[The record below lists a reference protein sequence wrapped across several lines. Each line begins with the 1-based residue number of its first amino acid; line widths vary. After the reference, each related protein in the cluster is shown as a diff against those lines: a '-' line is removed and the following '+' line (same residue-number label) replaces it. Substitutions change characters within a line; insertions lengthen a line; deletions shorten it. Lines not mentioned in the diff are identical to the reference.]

1 MFLTAVLL
9 CSAHSDEQAVNQHAA
24 TQRLSRFGAEAST
37 SDPPRRDEI
46 GKVDLVFSSTPSI
59 ASESLLGAF
68 VAVPSAQNSVHT
80 EDKWR
85 HLVNSG
91 VPETIPTSVKSIS
104 NMLS

>member
-37 SDPPRRDEI
+37 SDPPRRDES
-46 GKVDLVFSSTPSI
+46 GKVFSSTPSI